1 MLWLNVSVAGL
12 ALVASLAI
20 SVVPAGEDEPVS
32 QLRRWASAPVDVVER
47 EGRTGFV
54 DATNTFVPIADYRRI
69 VSASTVT
76 DGMLL
81 ALCEPNRVLRFTR
94 YSAEQS
100 IFRYRFAG
108 KGAMTSLVDVEPLIA
123 LEPDLILTHNIG
135 SPERVARLRESGLT
149 VFDFGSM
156 HGLRTLLPN
165 LRVLG
170 ALLGRPERGQQIAAR
185 FERRMANIAATVP
198 EGERP
203 DAVYVGIHGDK
214 IYGGTD
220 GSSYH
225 DVLSAAGLHDVAA
238 AHFDG
243 WPTYTSEQLIDL
255 NPEVVVTTTGMERSL
270 CRHPGLGRIRACQP
284 GGQVIGL
291 DRTLIGAPGLDM
303 LEAAE
308 AVYEAVHLHG
318 RSD

>member
-1 MLWLNVSVAGL
+1 MFWLNASAAAL

-20 SVVPAGEDEPVS
+20 PAIPMDGNEHLS
-32 QLRRWASAPVDVVER
+32 QLQRRQFAPVDVVVR
-47 EGRTGFV
+47 NGKKGLL

-69 VSASTVT
+69 VSASTVS

-81 ALCEPNRVLRFTR
+81 ALSEPERVLRFTR
-94 YSAEQS
+94 YSAEKS
-100 IFRYRFAG
+100 VFRYRFAG
-108 KGAMTSLVDVEPLIA
+108 KGATTSLVDVEPLVA
-123 LEPDLILTHNIG
+123 LEPDLVLIHNIG
-135 SPERVARLRESGLT
+135 SAERVARLREAGLT

-156 HGLRTLLPN
+156 QGLRTLLPN

-170 ALLGRPERGQQIAAR
+170 ALLGRPERGEQVAAR
-185 FERRMANIAATVP
+185 FERRMANVAATVP

-203 DAVYVGIHGDK
+203 DAIYLGIHGDK
-214 IYGGTD
+214 VYGGTD

-243 WPTYTSEQLIDL
+243 WPTLTSEQLIAL
-255 NPEVVVTTTGMERSL
+255 NPEVVVTTRGMERSL
-270 CRHPGLGRIRACQP
+270 CRHPGLHRIRACQP
-284 GGQVIGL
+284 GGQVVGV

-308 AVYEAVHLHG
+308 EVYEAVHL
-318 RSD
+318 RRTR

>member
-1 MLWLNVSVAGL
+1 MFWLNAAVAGL

-20 SVVPAGEDEPVS
+20 SVVPVAGNEPVS
-32 QLRRWASAPVDVVER
+32 QLQRWASAPVDLVVR
-47 EGRTGFV
+47 DGRRGLL

-81 ALCEPNRVLRFTR
+81 ALCEPDRVLRFTR

-108 KGAMTSLVDVEPLIA
+108 KGATTSLVDVEPLLA
-123 LEPDLILTHNIG
+123 LEPDLVLAHNIG
-135 SPERVARLRESGLT
+135 SPERVARLREAGLT

-156 HGLRTLLPN
+156 YGLRTLLPN

-170 ALLGRPERGQQIAAR
+170 ALLGRPERGEQVAAR
-185 FERRMANIAATVP
+185 FARRMANVAGSVP
-198 EGERP
+198 KDERP
-203 DAVYVGIHGDK
+203 DALYVGIHGDK
-214 IYGGTD
+214 VYGGTD

-238 AHFDG
+238 ARFDG
-243 WPTYTSEQLIDL
+243 WPTYTSEQLIAL
-255 NPEVVVTTTGMERSL
+255 NPEVVVTTRGMERSL
-270 CRHPGLGRIRACQP
+270 CRHPGLRHIRACQS
-284 GGQVIGL
+284 GGLVIGL
-291 DRTLIGAPGLDM
+291 DGTLIGAPGLDM

-308 AVYEAVHLHG
+308 EVYEAVHLRRTH
-318 RSD
+318 